1 MFGSFCALFISH
13 FAAGECCSL
22 FFLLLN
28 LSSVAAATLVGCFQI
43 MKLLMLLQLKERFF
57 KVENG
62 HHFPLELHVVV
73 EARKS
78 AQTVPELKIC
88 ARHVRLH
95 VISPLRRFFLPISI
109 CRQNFCCCCF
119 KTDDDDGLCLR
130 PWCLVAKDANSV
142 NLFCFSLSSDDSVC
156 VVCRLYLTLAR
167 PCC

>member
-1 MFGSFCALFISH
+1 MLFAVFLSIEFRQRSSGH
-13 FAAGECCSL
+13 ACWLLSNNETAHAFA
-22 FFLLLN
+22 
-28 LSSVAAATLVGCFQI
+28 V
-43 MKLLMLLQLKERFF
+43 ERFF

>member
-13 FAAGECCSL
+13 FADGERCSL

-28 LSSVAAATLVGCFQI
+28 LSSVAVATLVGCFQI

-88 ARHVRLH
+88 ACHVRLH
-95 VISPLRRFFLPISI
+95 VISPLRRFFCRLAFADRISA
-109 CRQNFCCCCF
+109 
-119 KTDDDDGLCLR
+119 
-130 PWCLVAKDANSV
+130 VAVSK
-142 NLFCFSLSSDDSVC
+142 LMMMMVC
-156 VVCRLYLTLAR
+156 VCVLDA
-167 PCC
+167 